1 MSGPLAVSVGYA
13 AIGGTSVLAG
23 AVISTRHIV
32 PERSLSMVHH
42 AAAGT
47 VLAGLVVDIFAKF
60 ENRPGHRLFTAVGMV
75 VGLAAMLAIRAFAPS
90 RSQAGAGG
98 LVPTVATDILVDG
111 VLIGMSAA
119 LGAGTG
125 LIFAIALAPEMGLLG
140 LTAGE
145 ALGRS
150 WPARRVIGAAGVAS
164 H

>member
-1 MSGPLAVSVGYA
+1 
-13 AIGGTSVLAG
+13 
-23 AVISTRHIV
+23 
-32 PERSLSMVHH
+32 
-42 AAAGT
+42 
-47 VLAGLVVDIFAKF
+47 
-60 ENRPGHRLFTAVGMV
+60 MV
-75 VGLAAMLAIRAFAPS
+75 VGLAAMLAIWAFAS
-90 RSQAGAGG
+90 SGSQAGAGG

-140 LTAGE
+140 LTAGK